1 MVSKND
7 EGDAARACL
16 LLANV
21 RFFWQDTEMVWVSLP
36 LPGSRVMSHRCA
48 SLGLAVLND
57 MPFLDVALLERTHKH
72 TDDINGKVSD
82 AHSLL
87 NERLKHIAHKT

>member
-16 LLANV
+16 LPANV
-21 RFFWQDTEMVWVSLP
+21 LFFRQDTEMVWASLP
-36 LPGSRVMSHRCA
+36 LPGSIVMSHRCV

-57 MPFLDVALLERTHKH
+57 MPFLDVAL
-72 TDDINGKVSD
+72 
-82 AHSLL
+82 
-87 NERLKHIAHKT
+87 